1 MRSTWRLRGSQSRGY
16 TSSVNASLTT
26 MLPRLGLV
34 AGLAAYSRFFFTARM
49 GELGEHASFMHNVHL
64 VFHEAGHIFL
74 LWASPLWHSL
84 GGTLG
89 QLVVPLALVIAFIAK
104 NRDGFGASVCG
115 WWFGHS
121 LVDVAPYINDAR
133 KMQLTLLGGETGM
146 EVEGHDWNFIL
157 EQLGLLNMDVY
168 YSRDVLLAGRTVM
181 ALSLVLA
188 AGFAV
193 WQGLKQARGDVLKD
207 GNVRA

>member
-1 MRSTWRLRGSQSRGY
+1 
-16 TSSVNASLTT
+16 VNASLITAT
-26 MLPRLGLV
+26 IPRLALV

-49 GELGEHASFMHNVHL
+49 MELGEHASFMHNVHL

-74 LWASPLWHSL
+74 AWASPLWHSL

-89 QLVVPLALVIAFIAK
+89 QLVVPFALAVAFAVK
-104 NRDGFGASVCG
+104 NRDGFAAAVCG

-133 KMQLTLLGGETGM
+133 KMQLTLLGGQTGM

-157 EQLGLLNMDVY
+157 DQLGLLNMDIH
-168 YSRDVLLAGRTVM
+168 YSRDVLLAGRIVM
-181 ALSLVLA
+181 ALCLLA
-188 AGFAV
+188 ATVFAI
-193 WQGLKQARGDVLKD
+193 WQGLKQARSAVLTDVN
-207 GNVRA
+207 GRA

>member
-1 MRSTWRLRGSQSRGY
+1 MVL
-16 TSSVNASLTT
+16 
-26 MLPRLGLV
+26 RLGLV
-34 AGLAAYSRFFFTARM
+34 AGLAAYSRFFFTAPM
-49 GELGEHASFMHNVHL
+49 MELGDHASFMHRVHL
-64 VFHEAGHIFL
+64 VFHEAGHVLL

-89 QLVVPLALVIAFIAK
+89 QLVVPLALVVAFAVK
-104 NRDGFGASVCG
+104 NRDGFGAAVCG

-133 KMQLTLLGGETGM
+133 KMQLTLLGGQTGM

-157 EQLGLLNMDVY
+157 DRLGLLNMDIHY
-168 YSRDVLLAGRTVM
+168 ARDVLLAGRVVM
-181 ALSLVLA
+181 VLSLLAA

-193 WQGLKQARGDVLKD
+193 WHGLKRTPLAVLRD
-207 GNVRA
+207 GKRPL